1 MNRKKTMPS
10 KNKNNNT
17 FKWATDAECAIL
29 VLVGLSLVFSFTAIR
44 KVNRMKD
51 AVCVVVECP
60 QPTSAAPDAPIVDG
74 VPTMLVAP

>member
-17 FKWATDAECAIL
+17 FKWATL
-29 VLVGLSLVFSFTAIR
+29 VLAGLSLVFSFTAIR

>member
-1 MNRKKTMPS
+1 MNRKKNMPS
-10 KNKNNNT
+10 KNATDNT
-17 FKWATDAECAIL
+17 FKWATL
-29 VLVGLSLVFSFTAIR
+29 VLAGLSLVFSFTAIR

>member
-1 MNRKKTMPS
+1 MNRKKNMPS
-10 KNKNNNT
+10 KNATDNT
-17 FKWATDAECAIL
+17 FKWATL
-29 VLVGLSLVFSFTAIR
+29 VLAGLSLVFSFTAIR

-51 AVCVVVECP
+51 TVCVVVECP

>member
-1 MNRKKTMPS
+1 MNQKKTVSS
-10 KNKNNNT
+10 KNNTDNT
-17 FKWATDAECAIL
+17 FKWATL
-29 VLVGLSLVFSFTAIR
+29 VLAGLSLVFSFTAIR

-51 AVCVVVECP
+51 TVCVVVECP